1 MPLTPSQ
8 RPTREWPLLLLTL
21 AVVGMIVYP
30 LWQAFA
36 SESAREKAKS
46 VESRIQFLSKKV
58 DQDKQVLEALQFKST
73 NAAESQASLQT
84 DLDKKRAAK
93 AAEADLA
100 PLTAK
105 LAEGEKQVAALAKEV
120 REVRERLVEPDAELK
135 TLRADHLVQR
145 LAKLFLGPEQIACYC
160 CFLWGVLIFLGRY
173 WEVRRQRRAFGLG
186 LLSTEE
192 GTRILPE
199 DARVL
204 QRQVDQASSQRGPFI
219 LANMIRVGLSKL
231 ALSRSSLD
239 VRETLKTQADVDLG
253 RLISSMATMNY
264 LAWAIPAIGFLGTV
278 RGLAGSMTL
287 AGEGG
292 EQLRIA
298 TQHLTIAFDCT
309 LVALAL
315 SLVSMFLIHTLQ
327 RDEESLVIDCQQYC
341 LEHLVNRIYE
351 PELSPSAAGVDHGME
366 MAGNGVAQRGL
377 R

>member
-21 AVVGMIVYP
+21 ILVAMVVYP

-36 SESAREKAKS
+36 GASAE
-46 VESRIQFLSKKV
+46 
-58 DQDKQVLEALQFKST
+58 T
-73 NAAESQASLQT
+73 W
-84 DLDKKRAAK
+84 
-93 AAEADLA
+93 
-100 PLTAK
+100 LTWPPERWAK
-105 LAEGEKQVAALAKEV
+105 LL
-120 REVRERLVEPDAELK
+120 
-135 TLRADHLVQR
+135 
-145 LAKLFLGPEQIACYC
+145 LGPEQIACYC
-160 CFLWGVLIFLGRY
+160 CFVWGLLIFLGRY
-173 WEVRRQRRAFGLG
+173 WEAHRQRGAFALSF
-186 LLSTEE
+186 LSTEE

-199 DARVL
+199 DARTL
-204 QRQVDQASSQRGPFI
+204 QRQVDQLTAHHGPFI
-219 LANMIRVGLSKL
+219 LANMIRAGLSKL

-253 RLISSMATMNY
+253 RLVSSMATMNY
-264 LAWAIPAIGFLGTV
+264 LAWAIPAIGFFGTV

-287 AGEGG
+287 AGQGG

-309 LVALAL
+309 LVALGL

-351 PELSPSAAGVDHGME
+351 PDPSATVGNLNHGLDMP
-366 MAGNGVAQRGL
+366 ASPLNLAPRGT